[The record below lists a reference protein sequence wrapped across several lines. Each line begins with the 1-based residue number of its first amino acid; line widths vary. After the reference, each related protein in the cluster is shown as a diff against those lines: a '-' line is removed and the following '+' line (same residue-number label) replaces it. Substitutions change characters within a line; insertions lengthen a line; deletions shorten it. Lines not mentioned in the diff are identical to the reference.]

1 MKGAYTSVLFRYVLN
16 AYEYDDSEFQGPPRN
31 LPRDEV
37 FNLFGKLF
45 RFTRRSRINIPILQR
60 FVFSAE
66 NEIVEVLE
74 EADFSDYGREKYNL
88 SVPMLKVIYEIKP
101 SKM

>member
-1 MKGAYTSVLFRYVLN
+1 MSTMTQSSRDHR
-16 AYEYDDSEFQGPPRN
+16 EIFQGTKFSTYLVSDADIKRHH
-31 LPRDEV
+31 
-37 FNLFGKLF
+37 
-45 RFTRRSRINIPILQR
+45 INIPILQR

-88 SVPMLKVIYEIKP
+88 SVSMLKVIYEIKP
-101 SKM
+101 AKM

>member
-1 MKGAYTSVLFRYVLN
+1 MNFNLFSYVLN

-37 FNLFGKLF
+37 FNLFGKLS
-45 RFTRRSRINIPILQR
+45 RLKRHRINIPILQR

-88 SVPMLKVIYEIKP
+88 SVSMLKVIYEIKP
-101 SKM
+101 AKM

>member
-1 MKGAYTSVLFRYVLN
+1 MSTMTQSSRDHREIFRGTTFSTYLVSY
-16 AYEYDDSEFQGPPRN
+16 ADIKRHH
-31 LPRDEV
+31 
-37 FNLFGKLF
+37 
-45 RFTRRSRINIPILQR
+45 INIPILQR
-60 FVFSAE
+60 VVFSAE

-74 EADFSDYGREKYNL
+74 EADFSDYGREKYSL

>member
-1 MKGAYTSVLFRYVLN
+1 MNGTYTYLLFRYVLN

-45 RFTRRSRINIPILQR
+45 RFTRSHINIPILQR

>member
-1 MKGAYTSVLFRYVLN
+1 MKFSTCLVSYDVLKASYH
-16 AYEYDDSEFQGPPRN
+16 
-31 LPRDEV
+31 
-37 FNLFGKLF
+37 
-45 RFTRRSRINIPILQR
+45 IPILQP

-74 EADFSDYGREKYNL
+74 EADFSDYGRELYNL

-101 SKM
+101 AKM

>member
-1 MKGAYTSVLFRYVLN
+1 MSPFSYVLN

-37 FNLFGKLF
+37 FNLFGKLSTLKPF
-45 RFTRRSRINIPILQR
+45 HINIPILQR

-88 SVPMLKVIYEIKP
+88 SVSMLKVIYEIKP
-101 SKM
+101 AKM

>member
-1 MKGAYTSVLFRYVLN
+1 MS
-16 AYEYDDSEFQGPPRN
+16 
-31 LPRDEV
+31 
-37 FNLFGKLF
+37 
-45 RFTRRSRINIPILQR
+45 NILC
-60 FVFSAE
+60 SAE

-101 SKM
+101 AKM

>member
-1 MKGAYTSVLFRYVLN
+1 MFIFSYVLN

-37 FNLFGKLF
+37 FNLFGKFCRLK
-45 RFTRRSRINIPILQR
+45 RRHVNISILQR

-88 SVPMLKVIYEIKP
+88 SVSMLKVIYEIKP
-101 SKM
+101 AKM

>member
-1 MKGAYTSVLFRYVLN
+1 MFNIFSFVLVV
-16 AYEYDDSEFQGPPRN
+16 G
-31 LPRDEV
+31 
-37 FNLFGKLF
+37 
-45 RFTRRSRINIPILQR
+45 RSQCFHINIPILQR

-74 EADFSDYGREKYNL
+74 EADFSDYGREKYSL

>member
-1 MKGAYTSVLFRYVLN
+1 MSTMTQSSRDHREIFRGTKFSTYLVSY
-16 AYEYDDSEFQGPPRN
+16 ADIKRHH
-31 LPRDEV
+31 
-37 FNLFGKLF
+37 
-45 RFTRRSRINIPILQR
+45 INIPILQR

-88 SVPMLKVIYEIKP
+88 SVSMLKVIYEIKP
-101 SKM
+101 AKM